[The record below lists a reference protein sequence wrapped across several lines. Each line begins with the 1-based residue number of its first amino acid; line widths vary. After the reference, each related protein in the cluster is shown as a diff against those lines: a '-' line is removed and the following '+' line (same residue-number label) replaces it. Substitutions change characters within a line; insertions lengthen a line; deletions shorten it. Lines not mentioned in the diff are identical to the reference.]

1 MPETVYLL
9 LGSNMG
15 DRDKNLTSA
24 LGQLA
29 ALEGLECTA
38 VSAVYITEAREMVG
52 ENPSFLNQV
61 VKADYAFSANELLH
75 ALEKIETNLGRT
87 DKGAK
92 KPRTIDC
99 DILLF
104 GDKVI
109 DTPTLKVPHP
119 RLTQRPFAL
128 VPLVEIDPQLIHPVT
143 RRPLT
148 EYLSAKDRAEVI
160 LYKDHV
166 ARNI

>member
-1 MPETVYLL
+1 MSETVYLL

-15 DRDKNLTSA
+15 DREKNLESA
-24 LGQLA
+24 LERIGRI
-29 ALEGLECTA
+29 EGLELTA
-38 VSAVYITEAREMVG
+38 CSAMYISEAREMVG

-61 VKADYAFSANELLH
+61 IKGDYQFSAHELLH
-75 ALEKIETNLGRT
+75 SLEEIELQMGRT
-87 DKGAK
+87 AKGEK

-104 GDKVI
+104 GEKVI
-109 DTPTLKVPHP
+109 DSPTLKVPHP

-128 VPLVEIDPQLIHPVT
+128 VPLLEIDPQLVHPVT

-148 EYLSAKDRAEVI
+148 EYLGARDRATII